1 MKIIILALTSDFV
14 EFGEDLVFRFG
25 LRDGTDEKTAV
36 GLREA
41 DSQALVRPDFVV
53 VQLFQC
59 FIVSFQLEEKT
70 MGLRRTFIL

>member
-14 EFGEDLVFRFG
+14 EFGEDFVFRFG

-41 DSQALVRPDFVV
+41 NSQALVRPDFVV

>member
-1 MKIIILALTSDFV
+1 MIIIILAITSDFV

-25 LRDGTDEKTAV
+25 LRNGTDEKTAV